1 MRFIVPAAML
11 AAVLSLGAGCAPAPQ
26 ASDALAEADHVI
38 EILDGGV
45 FSPAEL
51 TVKAGDR
58 VVWVNRDDELHWVAS
73 DPHPT
78 HTGLSGF
85 DARGE
90 MRQGETYTFLFAE
103 VGTFGY
109 HDHAVARRDLTPTRG
124 TVLVE
129 P

>member
-1 MRFIVPAAML
+1 MLVAAL
-11 AAVLSLGAGCAPAPQ
+11 LLGAGRAPMRQ
-26 ASDALAEADHVI
+26 ASDVLVEADHVV

-51 TVKAGDR
+51 AVKPGER

-90 MRQGETYTFLFAE
+90 MRQGETYTYVFTE

-109 HDHAVARRDLTPTRG
+109 HDHAVARRNLTPTRG
-124 TVLVE
+124 TVVVE